1 MNNRAKAV
9 TLILIVLI
17 IISLSLGGGIY
28 SLFQKERARNVSLQS
43 ELDSTIVKYKKAES
57 QLYDANNQIT
67 SLTVQVNDAQGKVE
81 GLTAELNQ
89 EKADKK
95 DVLAK
100 IDQLT
105 ADLDQLKVEKSDL
118 ENKLT
123 QAQEDALKVVDKL
136 TELKNQKIELEA
148 KLKDFESKTQGVEL
162 GTIVVNQENAPVAL
176 NQAITQSLAEQ
187 PGQGKEGKVLVV
199 NRDYNFVVINLGS
212 KDAID
217 VGDVFSI
224 YHNNKNIGEIKV
236 EKVHESMAA
245 AGFSSGDIKDKVSE
259 GDKVVQKVK

>member
-17 IISLSLGGGIY
+17 IISLSLAGGIY
-28 SLFQKERARNVSLQS
+28 YLFQNEHAKNVSLQS
-43 ELDSTIVKYKKAES
+43 ELENAIAKYKKAEA
-57 QLYDANNQIT
+57 QVADANDKISTLSVQIKE
-67 SLTVQVNDAQGKVE
+67 NDDKLEALNK
-81 GLTAELNQ
+81 ELNQ
-89 EKADKK
+89 EKAAKK
-95 DVLAK
+95 DDLAK

-123 QAQEDALKVVDKL
+123 QAQEDALKVVNKL
-136 TELKNQKIELEA
+136 AELKNQKIELEA

-162 GTIVVNQENAPVAL
+162 GKIVVNQENAPVAL

-187 PGQGKEGKVLVV
+187 PGEGKEGKVLVV
-199 NRDYNFVVINLGS
+199 NRDYNFAVINLGS

-217 VGDVFSI
+217 VGDVFSL

-245 AGFSSGDIKDKVSE
+245 AGFLSVDIKDKVSE